1 MVILLKNF
9 NLETMKKQRKF
20 PQDISRFFNSPS
32 AKFIPGTHQLEK
44 MRCSSNIIVYN
55 GGGTYV
61 KRK

>member
-1 MVILLKNF
+1 
-9 NLETMKKQRKF
+9 MKKQRKF
-20 PQDISRFFNSPS
+20 PQDVARFFDSPS

-61 KRK
+61 KSK